1 MHVSL
6 SSKTIQSNT
15 QNLCLSP
22 LVLENSLPL
31 SVQMCCFRGYTQVF
45 SVLLHHINL
54 KSDFVSEEVVVE
66 NVSLLFGIDLTG
78 DKVIMD
84 QIISEEPS
92 YEEKELK
99 KYRNF
104 SFMCYNCSRK
114 ETSGRRWDFIAGWY
128 HTNKWCWNKRHI
140 VFGWCQ
146 GSLVAYRWR
155 YVSLSHRQ
163 GTQILSEN

>member
-31 SVQMCCFRGYTQVF
+31 SVQMCCFRGYSQVF
-45 SVLLHHINL
+45 SVLLNHINL
-54 KSDFVSEEVVVE
+54 KSDFVSEQVVVE

-114 ETSGRRWDFIAGWY
+114 KTSGRR
-128 HTNKWCWNKRHI
+128 
-140 VFGWCQ
+140 
-146 GSLVAYRWR
+146 
-155 YVSLSHRQ
+155 
-163 GTQILSEN
+163 

>member
-1 MHVSL
+1 
-6 SSKTIQSNT
+6 
-15 QNLCLSP
+15 
-22 LVLENSLPL
+22 
-31 SVQMCCFRGYTQVF
+31 MCSFRGYTQVF

-54 KSDFVSEEVVVE
+54 KSDFVSEQVVVE

-78 DKVIMD
+78 DNVIMD

-114 ETSGRRWDFIAGWY
+114 KPLEEHGTLLQDGTIQTSDVELKDTLFWLMSRITSCISMAI
-128 HTNKWCWNKRHI
+128 C
-140 VFGWCQ
+140 
-146 GSLVAYRWR
+146 LVI
-155 YVSLSHRQ
+155 S
-163 GTQILSEN
+163 

>member
-22 LVLENSLPL
+22 LVFENRAENRLPL
-31 SVQMCCFRGYTQVF
+31 SVQMCCFRVF

-54 KSDFVSEEVVVE
+54 KSDIVSEQVVVE
-66 NVSLLFGIDLTG
+66 DVSLLFAIDLNG

-99 KYRNF
+99 KYRDF
-104 SFMCYNCSRK
+104 SCMCCNCSRK
-114 ETSGRRWDFIAGWY
+114 QTSGRDETLLQDGTIQTSDVELKDTFFWLMSRITCCISMAI
-128 HTNKWCWNKRHI
+128 C
-140 VFGWCQ
+140 
-146 GSLVAYRWR
+146 LVI
-155 YVSLSHRQ
+155 S
-163 GTQILSEN
+163 

>member
-31 SVQMCCFRGYTQVF
+31 SVQMCCFRGYSQVF
-45 SVLLHHINL
+45 SVLLNHINL
-54 KSDFVSEEVVVE
+54 KSDFVSEQVVVE

-104 SFMCYNCSRK
+104 SFMCYNCSR
-114 ETSGRRWDFIAGWY
+114 
-128 HTNKWCWNKRHI
+128 
-140 VFGWCQ
+140 
-146 GSLVAYRWR
+146 
-155 YVSLSHRQ
+155 
-163 GTQILSEN
+163 

>member
-31 SVQMCCFRGYTQVF
+31 SVQMCCLRGYTQVF

-54 KSDFVSEEVVVE
+54 KSDF
-66 NVSLLFGIDLTG
+66 FGTGCSWGCFFIIWCRFDG

-104 SFMCYNCSRK
+104 SCMCYNCSRQK
-114 ETSGRRWDFIAGWY
+114 TAGRRWDFIAGWY
-128 HTNKWCWNKRHI
+128 HTNKWCWIKRHI
-140 VFGWCQ
+140 VVGWCQ

-155 YVSLSHRQ
+155 YFSLSHRQ